1 MFELLVIVAFVWLL
15 IKAIG
20 LAFKLTWGMA
30 KIVASILMVL
40 ALPLLIVCLLFVG
53 GAILIVPVAMI
64 GMAAGI
70 MKSCIAQWTLFRTG
84 HRASECRSL
93 QVTRHRR
100 WSRAI

>member
-1 MFELLVIVAFVWLL
+1 MFDLLTIIVFAWLL

-64 GMAAGI
+64 GIAAGI
-70 MKSCIAQWTLFRTG
+70 MKSCIKA
-84 HRASECRSL
+84 
-93 QVTRHRR
+93 
-100 WSRAI
+100 

>member
-1 MFELLVIVAFVWLL
+1 MFELLTIVVFVWLS

-30 KIVASILMVL
+30 KIIASILLVL

-64 GMAAGI
+64 GIAAGL
-70 MKSCIAQWTLFRTG
+70 MKSCIKA
-84 HRASECRSL
+84 
-93 QVTRHRR
+93 
-100 WSRAI
+100 

>member
-1 MFELLVIVAFVWLL
+1 MFELLTIIVFVWLL
-15 IKAIG
+15 VKAIG

-64 GMAAGI
+64 GIAAGI
-70 MKSCIAQWTLFRTG
+70 MKSCIKA
-84 HRASECRSL
+84 
-93 QVTRHRR
+93 
-100 WSRAI
+100 

>member
-1 MFELLVIVAFVWLL
+1 MFELLTIIVFAWLL

-53 GAILIVPVAMI
+53 GVILIVPVAMI
-64 GMAAGI
+64 GIAAGI
-70 MKSCIAQWTLFRTG
+70 MKSCIK
-84 HRASECRSL
+84 
-93 QVTRHRR
+93 V
-100 WSRAI
+100 

>member
-1 MFELLVIVAFVWLL
+1 MFELLTIVVFVWLL

-30 KIVASILMVL
+30 KIVASILMVF

-64 GMAAGI
+64 GVAAGI
-70 MKSCIAQWTLFRTG
+70 MKSCIKA
-84 HRASECRSL
+84 
-93 QVTRHRR
+93 
-100 WSRAI
+100 

>member
-1 MFELLVIVAFVWLL
+1 MFELLTIIVFAWLL

-64 GMAAGI
+64 GIAAGI
-70 MKSCIAQWTLFRTG
+70 MKSCIKT
-84 HRASECRSL
+84 
-93 QVTRHRR
+93 
-100 WSRAI
+100 

>member
-1 MFELLVIVAFVWLL
+1 MFELLTIVVFVWLT

-30 KIVASILMVL
+30 KIVASILMVF

-64 GMAAGI
+64 GVAAGI
-70 MKSCIAQWTLFRTG
+70 MKSCIKA
-84 HRASECRSL
+84 
-93 QVTRHRR
+93 
-100 WSRAI
+100 

>member
-1 MFELLVIVAFVWLL
+1 MFELLTIVVFVWLL
-15 IKAIG
+15 IKTIG

-64 GMAAGI
+64 GIAAGI
-70 MKSCIAQWTLFRTG
+70 MKSCIKA
-84 HRASECRSL
+84 
-93 QVTRHRR
+93 
-100 WSRAI
+100 

>member
-1 MFELLVIVAFVWLL
+1 MFELLTIVVFVWLL
-15 IKAIG
+15 TKAIG

-64 GMAAGI
+64 GIAAGI
-70 MKSCIAQWTLFRTG
+70 MKSCIKA
-84 HRASECRSL
+84 
-93 QVTRHRR
+93 
-100 WSRAI
+100 

>member
-1 MFELLVIVAFVWLL
+1 MFELLTIVVFVWLL

-30 KIVASILMVL
+30 KIAASILMVL

-64 GMAAGI
+64 GIAAGI
-70 MKSCIAQWTLFRTG
+70 MKSCIKT
-84 HRASECRSL
+84 
-93 QVTRHRR
+93 
-100 WSRAI
+100 

>member
-1 MFELLVIVAFVWLL
+1 MFELLTIIVFAWLL

-30 KIVASILMVL
+30 KIAASILMVL

-64 GMAAGI
+64 GIAAGI
-70 MKSCIAQWTLFRTG
+70 MKSCIKA
-84 HRASECRSL
+84 
-93 QVTRHRR
+93 
-100 WSRAI
+100 

>member
-1 MFELLVIVAFVWLL
+1 MFELLTIVVFVWLL

-64 GMAAGI
+64 GIAAGI
-70 MKSCIAQWTLFRTG
+70 MKSCIKA
-84 HRASECRSL
+84 
-93 QVTRHRR
+93 
-100 WSRAI
+100 

>member
-1 MFELLVIVAFVWLL
+1 MFELLTIVVFVWLL
-15 IKAIG
+15 AKAIG

-64 GMAAGI
+64 GIAAGI
-70 MKSCIAQWTLFRTG
+70 MKFCIKA
-84 HRASECRSL
+84 
-93 QVTRHRR
+93 
-100 WSRAI
+100 